1 MLKTPYSYKHLR
13 SIISEHKLHYP
24 YWKPPKVFIKSL
36 SITYLP
42 YIAGRGELDKE
53 LKLIVRGTFLLD

>member
-24 YWKPPKVFIKSL
+24 LLWFIWKPPKVFIKSL

-42 YIAGRGELDKE
+42 YIAGRG
-53 LKLIVRGTFLLD
+53 VN